1 VQLWT
6 KVLIPKGS
14 YQLMDIRNYQPKDRD
29 QVISLI
35 ADYRVFLS
43 GLKSFSKAPDL
54 DAAKNELEDYLGPRY
69 LIYVATLDD
78 EILGYLVCRVDQD
91 VVWAESLFI
100 KPSARRKGVGSALYL
115 EAERL
120 VEKLGGDT
128 VYNWIHPNNTGIT
141 QFLKKRGYDV
151 LNLVEVRR
159 PWPGE
164 KNLSKIQV
172 GEFQF
177 RY

>member
-1 VQLWT
+1 
-6 KVLIPKGS
+6 
-14 YQLMDIRNYQPKDRD
+14 MDIRIYQPEDTD

-43 GLKSFSKAPDL
+43 GLKSISKTADL
-54 DAAKNELEDYLGPRY
+54 DAARNELEDYLGPRY
-69 LIYVATLDD
+69 PIFVATLDD

-91 VVWAESLFI
+91 VVWAESLFV
-100 KPSARRKGVGSALYL
+100 KQSARRKGVGSALYL
-115 EAERL
+115 KAEL
-120 VEKLGGDT
+120 LAKKLKGDT
-128 VYNWIHPNNTGIT
+128 VYNWIHPNNAGII

-159 PWPGE
+159 PWSGE
-164 KNLSKIQV
+164 KNLSEIQV
-172 GEFQF
+172 GESEF

>member
-1 VQLWT
+1 MEVR
-6 KVLIPKGS
+6 I
-14 YQLMDIRNYQPKDRD
+14 YQPEDKD
-29 QVISLI
+29 QIISLI
-35 ADYRVFLS
+35 ADFRVFLS
-43 GLKSFSKAPDL
+43 DLKSLSKAPDL
-54 DAAKNELEDYLGPRY
+54 DAARNELKDYLGPGY
-69 LIYVATLDD
+69 LIYVAILDD
-78 EILGYLVCRVDQD
+78 EIPGYLVCRIDQD
-91 VVWAESLFI
+91 VVWAESLFV

-128 VYNWIHPNNTGIT
+128 VYNWIHPNNAEII

-159 PWPGE
+159 PWSGE

-172 GEFQF
+172 GDFQF
-177 RY
+177 KY